1 LSPDL
6 PVNDE
11 SLPEFMSMQII
22 QSTQGL
28 KMSLALGM
36 SLALTLACPIQVSA
50 APIDLVLTRTSTL
63 TNVDDSEGLWQYD
76 GGEVSLGGDLV
87 GYYARKKRVSDGVI
101 LNAATVEMTLFA
113 DGASPPQNLTLL
125 GSHSFNSGDEIGSV
139 SAASSDFSAFIGIQ
153 FSIDGASD
161 VLTLEAP

>member
-1 LSPDL
+1 
-6 PVNDE
+6 
-11 SLPEFMSMQII
+11 M
-22 QSTQGL
+22 
-28 KMSLALGM
+28 
-36 SLALTLACPIQVSA
+36 
-50 APIDLVLTRTSTL
+50 DLVLTRTSTL

-76 GGEVSLGGDLV
+76 GGEISLGGDLV

-113 DGASPPQNLTLL
+113 DGTSPPQNLTLL